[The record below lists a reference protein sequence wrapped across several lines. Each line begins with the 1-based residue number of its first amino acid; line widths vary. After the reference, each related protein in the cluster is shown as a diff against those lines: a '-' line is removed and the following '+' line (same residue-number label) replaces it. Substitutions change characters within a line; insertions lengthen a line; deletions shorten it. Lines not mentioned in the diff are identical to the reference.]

1 VSGEADLLL
10 RLRAIATDPAA
21 RGLADDVAV
30 LPTLGQQL
38 VITSDTLV
46 EGVHFR
52 ADDPPETVGW
62 KLAAVN
68 LSDLAG
74 KGAVP
79 HGCLLNY
86 ALTGNK
92 AWDNGFL
99 DGLSRAL
106 TRFAMPLLGGDTVS
120 LPAGAPRSM
129 SLTAIGEVPHGQIV
143 PTRSGARPG
152 DRLYV
157 SGPLGDAGG
166 GLRML
171 EEGLTEP
178 GELIRAYRV
187 PMPHLTLGQS
197 LSLMA
202 HAMMDISDGLLI
214 DARRMAEASNCAVEI
229 NDVPLSE
236 AYRSLHGD
244 SVEARIAAAT
254 AGDDYVLL
262 VALPAERERPHG
274 LHEVGRFSRGE
285 GMSLRLDG
293 KAVRLPARLGYE
305 HG

>member
-1 VSGEADLLL
+1 MSGEADLLV
-10 RLRAIATDPAA
+10 RLRALATDPAA

-30 LPTLGQQL
+30 LPTLGQEL
-38 VITSDTLV
+38 VVTTDMMV

-52 ADDPPETVGW
+52 SDDPPETVGW

-68 LSDLAG
+68 LSDLAA

-86 ALTGNK
+86 ALTGD
-92 AWDNGFL
+92 AGWDNGFL

-106 TRFAMPLLGGDTVS
+106 TRFAMPLLGGDTVA
-120 LPAGAPRSM
+120 LPTGAPRIIG
-129 SLTAIGEVPHGQIV
+129 LTAIGEVPHGQIV
-143 PTRSGARPG
+143 PSRSGARPG

-157 SGPLGDAGG
+157 SGPVGESGAG
-166 GLRML
+166 LKL
-171 EEGLTEP
+171 LQEGKTEP

-187 PMPHLTLGQS
+187 PVPHLTLGQS
-197 LSLMA
+197 LSPMA

-214 DARRMAEASNCAVEI
+214 DARRMAAASNCAI
-229 NDVPLSE
+229 DIHHVPLSE
-236 AYRSLHGD
+236 IYESVHGD
-244 SVEARIAAAT
+244 TVEARLAAAT

-262 VALPAERERPHG
+262 VALGADRDPPRG
-274 LHEVGRFSRGE
+274 LIEVGAFKRGE
-285 GMSLRLDG
+285 GLTLHLDG
-293 KAVRLPARLGYE
+293 KSVRLPARLGYE